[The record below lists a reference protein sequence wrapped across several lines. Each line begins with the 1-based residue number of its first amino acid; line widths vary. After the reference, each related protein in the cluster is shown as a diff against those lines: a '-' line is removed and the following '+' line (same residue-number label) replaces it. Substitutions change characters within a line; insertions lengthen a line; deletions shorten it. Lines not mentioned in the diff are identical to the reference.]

1 MTEFMNK
8 TMALVLCLLLGGP
21 TLSQGQQPSGNAPR
35 PQETKPAPPIF
46 VPGAT
51 PGGTGAGIR
60 IAPGIKIL
68 VLEGRRNPN
77 RLTEGIIATPL
88 VEVRDSNDQPVEG
101 AKVTFIL
108 PGNNAAGATFQ
119 DGSLEKSFITNFQ
132 GQALAEGYRPTPIE
146 GKFNVRVRAEFQEE
160 STEILIPQSTTF
172 VTRLEDER
180 KGRGKWKKWALWGG
194 IAAGG
199 AIAAV
204 ILTRD
209 SSATASR
216 PTVIVT
222 PGGPTIGGR

>member
-1 MTEFMNK
+1 MTELMNK
-8 TMALVLCLLLGGP
+8 SMAIILCLLLSG
-21 TLSQGQQPSGNAPR
+21 TKLSQGQQQSGGAPR
-35 PQETKPAPPIF
+35 PQETKPAPPVF
-46 VPGAT
+46 VPDAKPSGA
-51 PGGTGAGIR
+51 GTGLR
-60 IAPGIKIL
+60 LAPGIKIL

-88 VEVRDSNDQPVEG
+88 IEVRDFNDQPVEG

-108 PGNNAAGATFQ
+108 PGSNGAGATFQ
-119 DGSLEKSFITNFQ
+119 DGSLEKSFLTNFQ

-146 GKFNVRVRAEFQEE
+146 GNFNVRVRAEFQEE

-180 KGRGKWKKWALWGG
+180 KSRGKWKKWALWGG

-199 AIAAV
+199 VIAAV

-209 SSATASR
+209 SATASR